1 MAIGKFLNRR
11 SFMSRVSGFA
21 LLGGATATVTGCVTA
36 TTYTGASDSDPTD
49 PAGYGRTGITDAD
62 GGPYA
67 DPVGRGRGRI
77 VAGTTDADTGPYA
90 DPAGRGR
97 AGRQGFR
104 GPATGS
110 GFFVSTEGHLVTS
123 YHIVRDRPN
132 ITITRDGQE
141 YPAQVLASDPA
152 NDIAI
157 LKIDAPS
164 IPLPVGSARD
174 VRVGE
179 DIIALGFPLAQIQG
193 QEMRATFGRVNALSS
208 LNADTRHLQVDAPVQ
223 PGNSGGPLI
232 GPDGRVIGIM
242 TARLD
247 DLATLS
253 ATGALPENVSFGV
266 RIDYLTPIL
275 PSDVRL
281 ATSPLTGDTADRVA
295 AARPSIAFIRAEPSP
310 VISSAGTPKP
320 PAPGQ
325 APATPPAAAAP
336 SEPATVQVP
345 ADTPPPAPPT
355 PPTPTP

>member
-1 MAIGKFLNRR
+1 MAIDKFLNRR
-11 SFMSRVSGFA
+11 SFMGRVSGFA

-36 TTYTGASDSDPTD
+36 QTYTGASDSDPTD
-49 PAGYGRTGITDAD
+49 AVGYGRTGITDAD

-67 DPVGRGRGRI
+67 DPIGRGRGRI
-77 VAGTTDADTGPYA
+77 AYGTTDADTGPYA
-90 DPAGRGR
+90 DPVGRGR
-97 AGRQGFR
+97 GGRSGGR
-104 GPATGS
+104 GPATGT
-110 GFFVSTEGHLVTS
+110 GFFVSTEGHLVTA

-132 ITITRDGQE
+132 VTVRRDGQD
-141 YPAQVLASDPA
+141 YPAQIIANDPA

-164 IPLPVGSARD
+164 IPLPLGSARD

-179 DIIALGFPLAQIQG
+179 DIIALGFPLASLQG
-193 QEMRATFGRVNALSS
+193 QEMRATFGRINALSG
-208 LNADTRHLQVDAPVQ
+208 LNSDTRHLQVDAPVQ

-247 DLATLS
+247 DIATLS

-266 RIDYLTPIL
+266 RIDYLTPIM
-275 PSDVRL
+275 PADVRL
-281 ATSPLTGDTADRVA
+281 TGSPLTGNTADRVA
-295 AARPSIAFIRAEPSP
+295 AARPSVAYITAEPAP

-325 APATPPAAAAP
+325 APAAPATPAP
-336 SEPATVQVP
+336 EGPTVQVP
-345 ADTPPPAPPT
+345 ADTPVPPPS
-355 PPTPTP
+355 PTPTP